1 MKIFKKPIFYIV
13 LFAFLI
19 RLSGLFFGL
28 PQADVFGDEIVH
40 TIIAFKILDAK
51 SLILPF
57 EFKHYLPP
65 LYSYMLI
72 PVYGLIGVLGM
83 VFNFFSGIE
92 GFTEFV
98 ILYREWFLAPSR
110 ILSAVFG
117 AGTVYLIYLFAK
129 KLFSEKVAILSAF
142 LLAVNFLHVH
152 ESQIGHIWSPIVF
165 FIVLSVYGF
174 FRLYLTG
181 ERKWYIVSILGIG
194 LGYAM
199 GQIGIIFYPFFLL
212 AHYLYVRKSLPDN
225 KAGNTKFLSK
235 NFVEANIWL
244 IAIIILFTVL
254 NFYTV
259 YKHFYDVALAF
270 FKFLNLNF
278 DYLPELSW
286 VYPERVENFSIS
298 GNWIFITKTL
308 FYNFPVIFI
317 FSILGAFALF
327 KKLKLD
333 FRNILIFCLPIF
345 TLIIFSFIFYSFLCR
360 YTLPVIPFMIISA
373 SYAIFWIYEKF
384 NKKIILFFLL
394 FLISLYSVLASGLY
408 SYKLLKPYTVSMAV
422 EWVYKNVSSES
433 RVLSDIYINSNKES
447 IEFLKENNM
456 FNWVDTRKKYLSD
469 MKDERY
475 PEPSYF
481 VIDTN
486 LTDPLSLPE
495 GERQVDYA
503 LISFY
508 KKEGKEE
515 ENKKM
520 KFLDAFGDR
529 EKMISFYPKIEKK
542 YIESLINVTP
552 HFFLKNI
559 WGLKYIGPNVEI
571 YKFNN
576 DK

>member
-1 MKIFKKPIFYIV
+1 M
-13 LFAFLI
+13 
-19 RLSGLFFGL
+19 
-28 PQADVFGDEIVH
+28 
-40 TIIAFKILDAK
+40 
-51 SLILPF
+51 
-57 EFKHYLPP
+57 
-65 LYSYMLI
+65 
-72 PVYGLIGVLGM
+72 
-83 VFNFFSGIE
+83 
-92 GFTEFV
+92 
-98 ILYREWFLAPSR
+98 
-110 ILSAVFG
+110 
-117 AGTVYLIYLFAK
+117 
-129 KLFSEKVAILSAF
+129 
-142 LLAVNFLHVH
+142 
-152 ESQIGHIWSPIVF
+152 
-165 FIVLSVYGF
+165 
-174 FRLYLTG
+174 
-181 ERKWYIVSILGIG
+181 
-194 LGYAM
+194 
-199 GQIGIIFYPFFLL
+199 
-212 AHYLYVRKSLPDN
+212 
-225 KAGNTKFLSK
+225 
-235 NFVEANIWL
+235 
-244 IAIIILFTVL
+244 
-254 NFYTV
+254 
-259 YKHFYDVALAF
+259 
-270 FKFLNLNF
+270 
-278 DYLPELSW
+278 PELSW